1 MNKRG
6 TARTLFV
13 MRAPYPK
20 FYEDAEAHG
29 QEQNTSAERSHA
41 HEGSAPDGATRP
53 APSAERSHTP
63 NKPAKLVFGEFGNV
77 MLTVD
82 ERRLLD
88 EKLGVSAS
96 AALIE
101 QLSGY
106 IASKGAKYKSHYATL
121 IQWHAR
127 EAHAQQSP
135 PQSTRGAVTP
145 NHASVTTNPFL
156 KILEELGDE

>member
-1 MNKRG
+1 
-6 TARTLFV
+6 
-13 MRAPYPK
+13 
-20 FYEDAEAHG
+20 
-29 QEQNTSAERSHA
+29 
-41 HEGSAPDGATRP
+41 
-53 APSAERSHTP
+53 
-63 NKPAKLVFGEFGNV
+63 
-77 MLTVD
+77 MLTND

-88 EKLGVSAS
+88 EKLGVPTCV
-96 AALIE
+96 ALIE

-145 NHASVTTNPFL
+145 NHASATTNPFL